1 MLSWQDSYWT
11 YYYHSSF
18 KYIGRKKWKEMQSEI
33 WNLVCSLSVHVTSLL
48 LALLALV
55 YWPQVKHWIL
65 QITTNDYFLV
75 RLCQQKLKYL
85 NIEAVSYVDKFSC
98 EWHIGIFKGVREND
112 STWNKFL
119 KGYLRCFDNTKPL
132 FSENW
137 PLWKPPGCFQTKVCP
152 GKICW

>member
-18 KYIGRKKWKEMQSEI
+18 KYIGREKWKEMQSEI

-55 YWPQVKHWIL
+55 YWAHVKHWIL
-65 QITTNDYFLV
+65 QISKNDYFLV

-119 KGYLRCFDNTKPL
+119 KGYLRCFDGTKPL